1 EALLKR
7 LNGQGMTVIMVTHST
22 DCAGY
27 ARRRLELSDG
37 KLVESFDIDP
47 SAVDSHY
54 DTFLSKRGLTSRDFE
69 AELKKT
75 GYSC

>member
-1 EALLKR
+1 VMKLLKR

-37 KLVESFDIDP
+37 RLVES
-47 SAVDSHY
+47 
-54 DTFLSKRGLTSRDFE
+54 
-69 AELKKT
+69 AELENT
-75 GYSC
+75 LRLRAVRVA